1 MVLGGE
7 MPPNATNP
15 ENEAFDPKAN
25 SWRTLAP
32 MPAGRHAT
40 AAAVLGDSVYLAGG
54 SLRPGAGQVTD
65 QTIVFTMP

>member
-1 MVLGGE
+1 
-7 MPPNATNP
+7 
-15 ENEAFDPKAN
+15 
-25 SWRTLAP
+25 

-40 AAAVLGDSVYLAGG
+40 AAAVLGDSVYLAAG